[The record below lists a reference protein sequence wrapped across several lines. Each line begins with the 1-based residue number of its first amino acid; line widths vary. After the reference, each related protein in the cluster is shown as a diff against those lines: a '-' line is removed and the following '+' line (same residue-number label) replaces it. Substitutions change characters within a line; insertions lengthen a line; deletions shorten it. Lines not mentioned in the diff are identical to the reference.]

1 MFEQFMPVSALRKWM
16 NQLKIK
22 WKILTRKEGILC
34 LYLSRSQL
42 VQEAL
47 FIKLGELIRL
57 EL

>member
-1 MFEQFMPVSALRKWM
+1 MFEQFMPVSALRKWV

-22 WKILTRKEGILC
+22 WKILTREEGILC
-34 LYLSRSQL
+34 YLSRSQL

>member
-1 MFEQFMPVSALRKWM
+1 MFEQFMPVSALRKWV

-22 WKILTRKEGILC
+22 WKILTREEGILC

>member
-1 MFEQFMPVSALRKWM
+1 MPVSALRKWV

-22 WKILTRKEGILC
+22 WKILTREEGILC

>member
-1 MFEQFMPVSALRKWM
+1 MFEQFMPVSALKKWV

-22 WKILTRKEGILC
+22 WKILTREEGILC